1 MRTRLNQLLSDTK
14 NEIVRLLIEIYKH
27 KNNGLLPNWEDDEE
41 IEITNNDIDNLT
53 FYIDIDYED
62 VNCVL
67 KEEVPITKIIITLD
81 ENLFF
86 ITIVDNEFNWTE
98 LDVVDLIIIY
108 EKIKKKYQEIFG

>member
-14 NEIVRLLIEIYKH
+14 NEIVRLLVEIYKH
-27 KNNGLLPNWEDDEE
+27 NNNGLLPNWEDDEE
-41 IEITNNDIDNLT
+41 IEISNNDIDNLT
-53 FYIDIDYED
+53 FYIDVDYED

-86 ITIVDNEFNWTE
+86 ITIVDN
-98 LDVVDLIIIY
+98 
-108 EKIKKKYQEIFG
+108 

>member
-1 MRTRLNQLLSDTK
+1 LSDTK
-14 NEIVRLLIEIYKH
+14 NEIVRLLVDIYKH
-27 KNNGLLPNWEDDEE
+27 NNNGLLHNWEDDEE
-41 IEITNNDIDNLT
+41 IEISDNVIDNLT
-53 FYIDIDYED
+53 FYIDVDYHD

-98 LDVVDLIIIY
+98 VDVEDLIIIY

>member
-1 MRTRLNQLLSDTK
+1 MRTRLNQLLNDTK
-14 NEIVRLLIEIYKH
+14 NEIVRLLVEIYKH
-27 KNNGLLPNWEDDEE
+27 NNNGLLPNWEDDEE
-41 IEITNNDIDNLT
+41 IEISNNDIDNLT
-53 FYIDIDYED
+53 FYIDVDYED

-98 LDVVDLIIIY
+98 VDVEDLIIIY